1 MMTYSRAAGGY
12 SATTLSDFDG
22 WQVLSSMPI
31 EGKGRMYCVRI
42 ARKKERRA
50 VYVSK
55 SIGITL
61 QGRAREDALRFL
73 LHKTKEPES
82 PQPESY

>member
-1 MMTYSRAAGGY
+1 MTYSGTMGGY
-12 SATTLSDFDG
+12 SATSLSDFGG
-22 WQVLSSMPI
+22 WQVISSMLVQ
-31 EGKGRMYCVRI
+31 GKGKMYCVRI
-42 ARKKERRA
+42 ARGKERRA

-73 LHKTKEPES
+73 LRKPKEPEP
-82 PQPESY
+82 PQPESG

>member
-12 SATTLSDFDG
+12 SATSLKDFAG
-22 WQVLSSMPI
+22 WQVISSLPI
-31 EGKGRMYCVRI
+31 EGKGRMFCVRI
-42 ARKKERRA
+42 ARGKERRA

-55 SIGITL
+55 SIGLTL
-61 QGRAREDALRFL
+61 QGQAREDALRAL
-73 LHKTKEPES
+73 LHKPKEPEP